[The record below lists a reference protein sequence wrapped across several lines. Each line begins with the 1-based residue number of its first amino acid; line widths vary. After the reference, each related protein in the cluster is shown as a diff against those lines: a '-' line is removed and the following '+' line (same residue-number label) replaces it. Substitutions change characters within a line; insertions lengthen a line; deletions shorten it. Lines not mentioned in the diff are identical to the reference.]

1 MKQSRKKHSAAFK
14 AKVALV
20 ALQGDQTISELASRF
35 EVHPSQIHPGL
46 SGEESPDPRSVRA
59 LQHWFWEAGE
69 RPGSLD
75 RPVVPADWPT
85 QGGTRFFGGKVRSM
99 TRKGRQALIDREH
112 HQLSLV
118 RQCTLLDISRGS
130 VYYQPT
136 PTRTEDLELMS
147 LMDRQYLKT
156 PFYGSRR
163 MKAWL
168 RGQGHQ
174 VNRKRVRRLMQVM
187 GLEVIYRRPNT
198 SKPAPGHRVYPYLLK
213 GVKIDRVN
221 QAWSADI
228 TYIPMAKGFLY
239 LIAIM
244 DWHSR
249 YVLSWRLSNTM
260 DVDFCVQSLEEALN
274 QGQPEVFTTDQ
285 GSQFTSEAFTGVL
298 REQGIQISMD
308 GKGRYLDNIFV
319 ERLWRS
325 VKYEEVY
332 LKAYQNGSE
341 ARKGIG
347 AYLDFYNRERPHQAL
362 DYRTPGQVFDEG
374 QPVRYMSQQS
384 AGLSPGLVIR
394 HPAGDS
400 LNLASLLFE

>member
-1 MKQSRKKHSAAFK
+1 M
-14 AKVALV
+14 
-20 ALQGDQTISELASRF
+20 
-35 EVHPSQIHPGL
+35 
-46 SGEESPDPRSVRA
+46 
-59 LQHWFWEAGE
+59 
-69 RPGSLD
+69 
-75 RPVVPADWPT
+75 
-85 QGGTRFFGGKVRSM
+85 
-99 TRKGRQALIDREH
+99 IDRQH
-112 HQLSLV
+112 NQLSLV

-187 GLEVIYRRPNT
+187 GLEAIYRRPNT
-198 SKPAPGHRVYPYLLK
+198 SKPAPGRRVYPYLLK

-249 YVLSWRLSNTM
+249 YVLAWRLSNTM
-260 DVDFCVQSLEEALN
+260 DVDFCVQALEEALSKGN
-274 QGQPEVFTTDQ
+274 PEIFNTDQ
-285 GSQFTSEAFTGVL
+285 GSQFTSESFTGML
-298 REQGIQISMD
+298 RDQGIQISMD

-332 LKAYQNGSE
+332 LKAYQNGTE

-362 DYRTPGQVFDEG
+362 GYRTPGQVFEEEPPG
-374 QPVRYMSQQS
+374 NRLQGRERVLPSSSQTLPMV
-384 AGLSPGLVIR
+384 AE
-394 HPAGDS
+394 DS
-400 LNLASLLFE
+400 LNLLPLLSR